1 MRIER
6 SPHDNNKQ
14 KGVHKKE
21 EGPHANSIGDKMFGQ
36 GMWKVGIVGIK
47 KKVDIKKH
55 RPYLTVGFICHGWEN
70 RSIQLLHFHGWIR
83 SSLL

>member
-1 MRIER
+1 MRIDR

-14 KGVHKKE
+14 NGVHKKE
-21 EGPHANSIGDKMFGQ
+21 EGPHTNSIGDKMFGQ
-36 GMWKVGIVGIK
+36 GMWKDGIVGIK

-55 RPYLTVGFICHGWEN
+55 LTAGFICHGWEN
-70 RSIQLLHFHGWIR
+70 RSIQLLHFHGWTR